1 MRSSEYTYGILVTIA
16 GAACWGISGT
26 CSQYLSSVQGMDP
39 RWITQI
45 RLLAAGIILL
55 LFAYRKEKE
64 KFHRIAHTPKAMLY
78 CIVFGVCGLMFT
90 QFAYSSSIAATNS
103 GTATV
108 LQNLSVILVLLAGC
122 MMKRTLPVRREIIAI
137 LSCLAGTFLVATH
150 GSFTKL
156 SISREGLFWG
166 ILSAVAAA
174 CYILIPQRLMKQWG
188 SILPVGW
195 GMLFGG
201 IGFFFLSRIWRV
213 DIVLRPGGILALTVI
228 ILAGTVLAFTL
239 FLAGTALIG
248 PARGNMLG
256 CIEPLTATL
265 TTALFLH
272 TVFTGM
278 DLAGFA
284 LILATVFLL
293 AKK

>member
-1 MRSSEYTYGILVTIA
+1 MKSSEYTRGILVTIA

-55 LFAYRKEKE
+55 LFAYRRGKENFQK
-64 KFHRIAHTPKAMLY
+64 ITHTTTAMIY

-90 QFAYSSSIAATNS
+90 QFSYSSSIAATNS

-122 MMKRTLPVRREIIAI
+122 IMAHKLPVRREVIAI
-137 LSCLAGTFLVATH
+137 LSCLVGTFLVATH
-150 GSFTKL
+150 GSFTGL
-156 SISREGLFWG
+156 YISRAGMMWGL
-166 ILSAVAAA
+166 ISAVAAA

-188 SILPVGW
+188 SILPIGW

-201 IGFFFLSRIWRV
+201 IGFFFIARMWSV
-213 DIVLRPGGILALTVI
+213 EVSFNPQSILALAVI
-228 ILAGTVLAFTL
+228 IVIGTVLAFTL
-239 FLAGTALIG
+239 FLTGTASIG

-256 CIEPLTATL
+256 CIEPLVATL
-265 TTALFLH
+265 TTAFFLK
-272 TVFTGM
+272 TVFTAV
-278 DLAGFA
+278 DIIGFVF
-284 LILATVFLL
+284 IIATVFIL